1 MLGAGARVVVG
12 MALAG
17 VLVLGVAAMAQ
28 VDLDRLRQ
36 LERVELQGEPRQ
48 VDRAQIEAVVAA
60 HPRGFLALDLDA
72 LRGDLVALPWV
83 ESVQLR
89 KRWPDTLEVQVI
101 EPLPVARWGG
111 DRLVDRHGEIFGP
124 VDLDEWQFLPALE
137 GEAGRQVSL
146 MHRYLAAAARLADA
160 ELEVSGVRESARRA
174 WIIQLEG
181 GGEVLMGR
189 DDDLARLDQL
199 VALMPILRERN
210 PEPLARVDLRYPRG
224 VAVAWQEAPA
234 ESAAEAKTVIR

>member
-1 MLGAGARVVVG
+1 

-17 VLVLGVAAMAQ
+17 VLVLGVAALAQ
-28 VDLDRLRQ
+28 VDLDRLQQ
-36 LERVELQGEPRQ
+36 LHRVELRGEPRH
-48 VDRAQIEAVVAA
+48 VDLAQIEAVLTA

-72 LRGDLVALPWV
+72 VRGDLLALPWV
-83 ESVQLR
+83 ESVRLR
-89 KRWPDTLEVQVI
+89 KRWPDTLEVHVA
-101 EPLPVARWGG
+101 EPLPVARWGA

-124 VDLDEWQFLPALE
+124 VDLDEWRFLPALE
-137 GEAGRQVSL
+137 GETGRQVSL

-174 WIIQLEG
+174 WTIQLEG

-199 VALMPILRERN
+199 VALIPILRERN

-224 VAVAWQEAPA
+224 VAVAWQVPPA
-234 ESAAEAKTVIR
+234 AGATETVIR